1 MSNSIF
7 MEMLEELV
15 HYGTPRHSG
24 RYPWGSGEN
33 PYQHPYQFKTATE
46 FYDYILRLK
55 KEGLQD
61 KEIAEYLSTPDEPM
75 TVTRLKQYRSIAK
88 SERTIEMSARAL
100 MLLDRCEGN
109 VSEVGRIMGVNESQ
123 VRNWLKGQLA
133 RRASLTQQVADKLKS
148 AVDEREVIDV
158 GKGVETGLGVTRTRL
173 DTAITQLEGLGY
185 KHYNNIKVPQVG
197 TNHETT
203 FNVLARPDVEWKDV
217 QLHPERIKTVDAYHE
232 RNSDEIKTFKPPVS
246 ISSKRLMIRYAEDG
260 GVDRDGEIEIR
271 PGLADLNLGANHYAQ
286 VRIAVDDKSYLKGM
300 CVYGYDLPDGIDVR
314 FNTNKPRGTPLHP
327 GKKVVNGVEVKTD
340 GVLKGLKDDADM
352 PFGAVIKSQIEYDGP
367 DGKKHLSPINIVS
380 EEGSWDN
387 WSRSTSSQL
396 LSKQKP
402 ALVRRQLG
410 LVLDG
415 QRDEMAD
422 IMTISNPLVRKQAL
436 ESFADDCESKAI
448 HLRGAAMPRQTTKV
462 AISIPSLKRNE
473 VYCPEY
479 PDGEVL
485 ALIRY
490 PHAGFFESPSVT
502 VNNRNREARKVIGAD
517 SKDAIGVHPDIAKQL
532 SGADFDGDNF
542 LCIPNRDGDIKTS
555 KPYKELL
562 DFEPSMFKKNA
573 AQVPTGYK
581 TDGFNKGR
589 EMGNVSNLITDMQ
602 IQGAPIDEIFRAVKH
617 SMVVIDAEKHN
628 YDWKASEK
636 IFGIPELKR
645 RYQLR
650 LNPTTGKENMGASTI
665 VSMRKQEV
673 EVDERKAYPSNSPE
687 AKQRAKETGE
697 YIYQPTGRTYLKYGK
712 MLPKGTVLTPE
723 QRSETVMV
731 DGEEIP
737 RYRVK
742 KNGVIKEYT
751 GGSSKAVAKTKIPL
765 FLATDDVHTLGRG
778 FEVEQ
783 IYADFIEDLKSQAKE
798 ARRIAANTET
808 ARKSNATAREQ
819 YAEERASLLSKLE
832 EAYKRKPMQRQA
844 QILASVQYRAKLNEH
859 PEWEYDKEML
869 NKVRKHCMEE
879 ARLRVG
885 VDRVSGAGKKSFEIT
900 PREAEAVQAGAL
912 STNELSEMIKVGN
925 LDDFKSIF
933 MPRNEKSISTAK
945 QTRIKNLLSAGA
957 TIDEVAKLVGVSAS
971 TVKEYS

>member
-1 MSNSIF
+1 MSDSSIF
-7 MEMLEELV
+7 AEMLEELL

-24 RYPWGSGEN
+24 RYPWGSGDN
-33 PYQHPYQFKTATE
+33 PYQHPYQFKTATN

-61 KEIAEYLSTPDEPM
+61 KEIAQYLSTPEEPM

-88 SERTIEMSARAL
+88 AERTIEMSARAL

-123 VRNWLKGQLA
+123 VRNLLKGQLA
-133 RRASLTQQVADKLKS
+133 RRASLTEQVADKLRA
-148 AVDEREVIDV
+148 AVDERGFIDV

-173 DTAITQLEGLGY
+173 DTAVTKLEGEGY
-185 KHYNNIKVPQVG
+185 KVFNNIEVLQIG
-197 TNHETT
+197 TGKNTT
-203 FNVLARPDVEWKDV
+203 FKVLGPPGSEWKDV
-217 QLHPERIKTVDAYHE
+217 QTHPELIKTVDAYREH
-232 RNSDEIKTFKPPVS
+232 NSGELKTFKPPVS
-246 ISSKRLMIRYAEDG
+246 LDSKRLQIRYAEDG
-260 GVDRDGEIEIR
+260 GTDRDGEIEIR
-271 PGLADLNLGANHYAQ
+271 PGLADLNLGSNHYAQ

-300 CVYGYDLPDGIDVR
+300 CVYGFDLPDGIDVR

-327 GKKVVNGVEVKTD
+327 GKQIIDGKEVKTE
-340 GVLKGLKDDADM
+340 GVLKSLKDDADM
-352 PFGAVIKSQIEYDGP
+352 PFGAVIKSQMEYDGP
-367 DGKKHLSPINIVS
+367 DGQKHLSPINIVS
-380 EEGSWDN
+380 EEGSWDK

-402 ALVRRQLG
+402 FIVRRQLG

-436 ESFADDCESKAI
+436 ESFADDCESKAV

-479 PDGEVL
+479 EDGEVL

-502 VNNRNREARKVIGAD
+502 VNNRNREARKVIGTD
-517 SKDAIGVHPDIAKQL
+517 SKDAIGLHPDIAKQL
-532 SGADFDGDNF
+532 SGADFDGDNV
-542 LCIPNRDGDIKTS
+542 LCIPNRNGDIKTS

-589 EMGNVSNLITDMQ
+589 EMGSVSNLITDMQ

-628 YDWKASEK
+628 YDWKASET

-645 RYQLR
+645 KYQLR
-650 LNPTTGKENMGASTI
+650 VNPETGKENMGASTV
-665 VSMRKQEV
+665 VSRRKQTV
-673 EVDERKAYPSNSPE
+673 EVNERKPYPSNSPE
-687 AKQRAKETGE
+687 AKEHLKETGE
-697 YIYQPTGRTYLKYGK
+697 YTYTETGRKYK
-712 MLPKGTVLTPE
+712 PYRMLPKGTVLTAE
-723 QRSETVMV
+723 QLKETVVV

-742 KNGVIKEYT
+742 KNGVVKEYS
-751 GGSSKAVAKTKIPL
+751 GGKTSAIAKTKVPI
-765 FLATDDVHTLGRG
+765 FLATDDIRSLGRG
-778 FEVEQ
+778 YEVEN
-783 IYADFIEDLKSQAKE
+783 IYADFVEDLKSQAKE
-798 ARRIAANTET
+798 ARRIAANIET
-808 ARKSNATAREQ
+808 ARKSNATAREA
-819 YAEERASLLSKLE
+819 YAAERESLLRKL
-832 EAYKRKPMQRQA
+832 ADANKLRPLQRQA
-844 QILASVQYRAKLNEH
+844 QILAQQQYRAKLNEH
-859 PEWEYDKEML
+859 PEWEYDKEMK
-869 NKVRKHCMEE
+869 NKVRKHCMDE
-879 ARLRVG
+879 ARARVG
-885 VDRVSGAGKKSFEIT
+885 VDRVAGSGKKVFEMT
-900 PREAEAVQAGAL
+900 EREAEAVQAGAL

-933 MPRNEKSISTAK
+933 MPKQGRTISIAK
-945 QTRIKNLLSAGA
+945 QTRIKNLLQAGA
-957 TIDEVAKLVGVSAS
+957 TIDEVSKLVGVSSS